1 MKNNYAYNNF
11 LIQAVNNISYQRLPS
26 SKSKIKVSMW
36 GQIDFGF
43 SYDVI
48 NDSALIDGEVSNID
62 IGT

>member
-1 MKNNYAYNNF
+1 
-11 LIQAVNNISYQRLPS
+11 
-26 SKSKIKVSMW
+26 MW